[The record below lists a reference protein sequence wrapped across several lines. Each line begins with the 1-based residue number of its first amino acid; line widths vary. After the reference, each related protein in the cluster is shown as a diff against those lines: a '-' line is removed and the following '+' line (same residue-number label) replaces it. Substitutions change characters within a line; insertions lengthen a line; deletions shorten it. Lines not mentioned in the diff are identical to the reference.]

1 MDKKRKKRLTLNQRI
16 DAPTPRIWR
25 IMRHVGYGLGA
36 AGAIASVIFTGG
48 GTLPLV
54 AHIATIV
61 GGGLLGASQIQVA
74 KPGDPEAFKYLM
86 DAVEKIKDIKK

>member
-25 IMRHVGYGLGA
+25 IMRHIGYGIGA
-36 AGAIASVIFTGG
+36 AGAIASVFLTGG

-54 AHIATIV
+54 AQIATIV
-61 GGGLLGASQIQVA
+61 GGGLVGASQIQVA
-74 KPGDPEAFKYLM
+74 KPGDKEALNHII
-86 DAVEKIKDIKK
+86 DTIEKIKDLKR